1 MSQHRL
7 LQTYSLKIEIPN
19 SRAPE
24 ALPSITVTENW
35 VDHVHTELI
44 PLDDLFEELIHSYE
58 HDKQALHR
66 FSYYLLLKAQS
77 LAQEDVSY
85 QFLSQ

>member
-1 MSQHRL
+1 MSHNRL
-7 LQTYSLKIEIPN
+7 LQTYSVKIEIPN

-24 ALPSITVTENW
+24 ASPSITVTENW
-35 VDHVHTELI
+35 ADQVHTQSI
-44 PLDDLFEELIHSYE
+44 ALDNLFEGLIRSYE

-77 LAQEDVSY
+77 FAQEDVSY